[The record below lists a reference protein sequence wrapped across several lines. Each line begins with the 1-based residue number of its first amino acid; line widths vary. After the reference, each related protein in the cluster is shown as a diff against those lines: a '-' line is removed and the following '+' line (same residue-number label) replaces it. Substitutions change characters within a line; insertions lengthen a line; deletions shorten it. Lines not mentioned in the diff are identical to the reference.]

1 MYFYRIIPIIN
12 RSLRWFMFC
21 WVYVHANRI
30 ALCFKKFNVH
40 KGFHFS
46 LKIRHVYKSNKIW
59 NSFWNFK
66 EGRSGRKIGR
76 RLIIYAY
83 TIQRQVHAHS
93 RLTAASDVTLSFTF
107 RTLLGPSRI
116 PVTHKQGP
124 GTTHGNWGLFFC
136 SAQTPVPWIAFP
148 ISSSKSFCKSA

>member
-1 MYFYRIIPIIN
+1 MYFYRIILIIS

-30 ALCFKKFNVH
+30 ALCFKKFNAH

-66 EGRSGRKIGR
+66 EGRSGRKIGH
-76 RLIIYAY
+76 RLIIYY
-83 TIQRQVHAHS
+83 TKTCISSQPPHS
-93 RLTAASDVTLSFTF
+93 RLGCNHCHLHLEHF
-107 RTLLGPSRI
+107 LGPSRI

-124 GTTHGNWGLFFC
+124 GTTHGNWELFFY

-148 ISSSKSFCKSA
+148 ISSSK